1 MKKMVIMATFMAI
14 VLCLSGI
21 TYAESPDMK
30 SDIKSE
36 PAASENIVKDPAQE
50 QAPSAGS
57 AEGYSETEKNDV
69 KPASVDESP
78 VKNDSAEKVD
88 ADTPTNPDEAAES
101 K

>member
-21 TYAESPDMK
+21 AYSESSDVK
-30 SDIKSE
+30 SG
-36 PAASENIVKDPAQE
+36 PAASKDIQNIAKDTVQE